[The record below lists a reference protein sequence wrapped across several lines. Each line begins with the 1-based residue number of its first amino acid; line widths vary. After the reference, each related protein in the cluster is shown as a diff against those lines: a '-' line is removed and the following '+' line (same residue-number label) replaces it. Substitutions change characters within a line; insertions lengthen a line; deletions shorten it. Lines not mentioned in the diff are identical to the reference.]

1 LLLLNGSI
9 FASYSQSRSTCADCD
24 IRYMLMHLT
33 SSACVS
39 DLLPIFLSLLLVV
52 MLNFYYSA
60 ASDFML
66 TVAG

>member
-1 LLLLNGSI
+1 
-9 FASYSQSRSTCADCD
+9 
-24 IRYMLMHLT
+24 MHLT

-39 DLLPIFLSLLLVV
+39 DLLALFLSLLLVV